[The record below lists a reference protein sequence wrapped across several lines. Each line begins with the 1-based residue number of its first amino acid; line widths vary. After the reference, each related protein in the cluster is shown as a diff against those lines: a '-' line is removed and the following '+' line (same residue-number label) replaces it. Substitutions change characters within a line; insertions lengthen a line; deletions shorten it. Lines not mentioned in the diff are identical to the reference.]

1 MKSVNPP
8 MAAEV
13 SARSWI
19 IGGGVLLLS
28 AMVLAANDDRL
39 VISPADGQLLTDEMY
54 ERAEGWREPPMFESE
69 WRAPE
74 PEPRTRIRFGYD
86 SAYEELRARDP
97 INNSFVGT
105 NLGEPQ
111 PNTLFRMEF

>member
-1 MKSVNPP
+1 LLLVAQTPG
-8 MAAEV
+8 
-13 SARSWI
+13 RSWV
-19 IGGGVLLLS
+19 IGAGVLLLS
-28 AMVLAANDDRL
+28 AMVLASNDDRL